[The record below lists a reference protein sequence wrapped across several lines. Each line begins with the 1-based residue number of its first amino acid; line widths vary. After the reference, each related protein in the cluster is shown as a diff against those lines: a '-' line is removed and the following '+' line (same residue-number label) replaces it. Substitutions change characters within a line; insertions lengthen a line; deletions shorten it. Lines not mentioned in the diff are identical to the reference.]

1 MVQQWMQGHDTLKAV
16 EGASCKQASGSVAEG
31 KQRVPEDN
39 LQSDVVAESEVQ
51 VEEDGTSHDCRVP

>member
-1 MVQQWMQGHDTLKAV
+1 MHDDGTLEAV

-39 LQSDVVAESEVQ
+39 LQSDAVAESEVQ
-51 VEEDGTSHDCRVP
+51 VEGEWDKPRL

>member
-1 MVQQWMQGHDTLKAV
+1 MHGHGTLEAV

-39 LQSDVVAESEVQ
+39 LQSDVVAENEIQ
-51 VEEDGTSHDCRVP
+51 VEGGWDKPRQ